1 MRPTTAAE
9 EDRLEPRTKRVALG
23 RLEIDLSGADF
34 IADSVR
40 EEVAHQS
47 SDRSQ
52 CTGRLSFHFGH
63 TAEAGDGAVEI
74 DSFEV
79 GKTVVHLGDRLM
91 PCSLRWDGTDLQVT
105 VASTSGFWK
114 SPFFAPAV
122 RLIDQSFNDSSGRL
136 SKRFY
141 YTVFDQAVQIAQVPL
156 RQSWIHSS
164 AVTNGERT
172 LLFMAWG
179 GVGKTSTLL
188 KMLET
193 GSWRFLSDDLAV
205 IDETG
210 TVYRSPQK
218 IQVYAS
224 NVAGQDALRARLLG
238 GRSSIDLAHWAM
250 RRRVL
255 GPKSVRRRVHVE
267 DLFGVD
273 SVAVSGRV
281 TDAVYLRRTT
291 APDFQV
297 DVSTPRDL
305 ARLGASVLQA
315 ELDPLYLWLTAIH
328 SASPFQNW
336 PTVDEMI
343 RDTTSIIEAGL
354 IKAGSRCVIVDVPKW
369 SGPDD
374 LLRFV
379 HDQVLS

>member
-1 MRPTTAAE
+1 MDLYTE
-9 EDRLEPRTKRVALG
+9 RVALG
-23 RLEIDLSGADF
+23 RLEIDFSGADF
-34 IADSVR
+34 IAHAVR
-40 EEVAHQS
+40 EETARQS
-47 SDRSQ
+47 RDRSQ
-52 CTGRLSFHFGH
+52 CTGRMSFRFGH
-63 TAEAGDGAVEI
+63 TAAAGNDAVVI

-79 GKTVVHLGDRLM
+79 GEEIVHVGDRLL
-91 PCSLRWDGTDLQVT
+91 PCSLRWDGPDLEVT
-105 VASTSGFWK
+105 VASTAGFWK
-114 SPFFAPAV
+114 SPFVAPAV
-122 RLIDQSFNDSSGRL
+122 RLVDESFNDSSRRL

-141 YTVFDQAVQIAQVPL
+141 YTIFDQAVQIAQVPL
-156 RQSWIHSS
+156 RQTWIHSS

-210 TVYRSPQK
+210 TVFRTPQK
-218 IQVYAS
+218 IQVYAY
-224 NVAGQDALRARLLG
+224 NVAGQDALRPRLMG
-238 GRSSIDLAHWAM
+238 GRSSIDLAHWTT

-273 SVAVSGRV
+273 SAAVSGRI

-291 APDFQV
+291 ARDFQV
-297 DVSTPRDL
+297 EVSTPRDL
-305 ARLGASVLQA
+305 ARLGGSVLQA
-315 ELDPLYLWLTAIH
+315 ELDPLHLWLAAIH

-336 PTVDEMI
+336 PTADEMI
-343 RDTTSIIEAGL
+343 RDTTSIIESGL
-354 IKAGSRCVIVDVPKW
+354 IKSGSRCVIVGVPKW
-369 SGPDD
+369 AGPDD

-379 HDQVLS
+379 HGQIIS

>member
-1 MRPTTAAE
+1 MDPYTE
-9 EDRLEPRTKRVALG
+9 RVALG
-23 RLEIDLSGADF
+23 RLEIDFSGADF
-34 IADSVR
+34 IAAAVR
-40 EEVAHQS
+40 EEVAHLCR
-47 SDRSQ
+47 DRGQ
-52 CTGRLSFHFGH
+52 CTGRLSFRFGH
-63 TAEAGDGAVEI
+63 SADAGNGAVEI

-79 GKTVVHLGDRLM
+79 GEEIVHVGNRLL
-91 PCSLRWDGTDLQVT
+91 PCSLRWDGPDLEVT
-105 VASTSGFWK
+105 VASTSRFWK
-114 SPFFAPAV
+114 SPFVAPAV
-122 RLIDQSFNDSSGRL
+122 RLVDQSFNDSSRRL

-141 YTVFDQAVQIAQVPL
+141 YTIFDQAVQIAQVPL

-172 LLFMAWG
+172 VLFMGWG

-188 KMLET
+188 KLLET
-193 GSWRFLSDDLAV
+193 GSWRFLSDDLGV

-210 TVYRSPQK
+210 TVYRTPQK
-218 IQVYAS
+218 MQVYAY
-224 NVAGQDALRARLLG
+224 NVAGQDALRVRLLG
-238 GRSSIDLAHWAM
+238 GRSSIDLAHWAA

-255 GPKSVRRRVHVE
+255 GPRSVRRRVHVE

-315 ELDPLYLWLTAIH
+315 ELHPLDHWLAAIH

-336 PTVDEMI
+336 PTADEMI
-343 RDTTSIIEAGL
+343 RDTTSIIESGL
-354 IKAGSRCVIVDVPKW
+354 TKAGSRCVIVSVPKW

-374 LLRFV
+374 LLRLL
-379 HDQVLS
+379 HDQILA